1 MILQDDYIPLKKLK
15 LPKKQ
20 WNVASSG
27 SAFIGMLSKCKTSN
41 EALQLLL
48 RVSETA
54 VSIQCSDIPEA
65 IKKLVEHLQVEKESA
80 VRAKILNLF
89 ADLGELDGAD
99 VLVNINY
106 FSFFSSNT
114 RYNFI

>member
-1 MILQDDYIPLKKLK
+1 MPLKKLK

-20 WNVASSG
+20 WNSSSSG
-27 SAFIGMLSKCKTSN
+27 TAFIGMLSKCKSSN

-48 RVSETA
+48 RVSETTLG
-54 VSIQCSDIPEA
+54 IHCTDIPEA

-99 VLVNINY
+99 VLVY
-106 FSFFSSNT
+106 FILT
-114 RYNFI
+114 L